1 MNLPVEYSDKP
12 VTPFGGLE
20 LMKRFVDQTKI
31 REFLSELDLPSP
43 GSNRDYRSEEIIESF
58 WVNIWTGANRYVHCN
73 SLREDEAL
81 KAIFGF
87 RQAPSQSTYSRFFS
101 KFSQA
106 RNNEVFPRL
115 QQWFFEQMSVG
126 PITVDF
132 DSTVI
137 TREGSQQGAAI
148 GYNPNRRGRNSHHP
162 LMAFVIPF
170 EQLNRGNGRSTAIR
184 VPGVTRKAC
193 KHADQGAT

>member
-31 REFLSELDLPSP
+31 REFLCELNLPTP
-43 GSNRDYRSEEIIESF
+43 GSNRGYRSEEIIESF

-81 KAIFGF
+81 KAIFDF

-101 KFSQA
+101 KFTQA
-106 RNNEVFPRL
+106 RNNEVSP
-115 QQWFFEQMSVG
+115 VYNN
-126 PITVDF
+126 
-132 DSTVI
+132 
-137 TREGSQQGAAI
+137 GSS
-148 GYNPNRRGRNSHHP
+148 N
-162 LMAFVIPF
+162 
-170 EQLNRGNGRSTAIR
+170 
-184 VPGVTRKAC
+184 K
-193 KHADQGAT
+193 